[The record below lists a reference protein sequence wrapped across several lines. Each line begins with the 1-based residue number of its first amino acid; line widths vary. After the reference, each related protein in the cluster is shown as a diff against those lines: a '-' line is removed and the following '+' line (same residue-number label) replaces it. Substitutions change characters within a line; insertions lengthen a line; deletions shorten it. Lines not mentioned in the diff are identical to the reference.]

1 MRFQISLREKVIL
14 HGAKYVKFKAAFFR
28 TYHVKYFLRMT
39 TSPHKE
45 RRYTHDSICSRDA
58 KRNDSGGGADT
69 DRSDWSLRIAQGQY
83 QIAGVGREAAGRDD
97 LRPGAGTTAQ

>member
-1 MRFQISLREKVIL
+1 MRRE
-14 HGAKYVKFKAAFFR
+14 GNGC
-28 TYHVKYFLRMT
+28 
-39 TSPHKE
+39 
-45 RRYTHDSICSRDA
+45 ICSRDD
-58 KRNDSGGGADT
+58 KRNSSGGGVDT